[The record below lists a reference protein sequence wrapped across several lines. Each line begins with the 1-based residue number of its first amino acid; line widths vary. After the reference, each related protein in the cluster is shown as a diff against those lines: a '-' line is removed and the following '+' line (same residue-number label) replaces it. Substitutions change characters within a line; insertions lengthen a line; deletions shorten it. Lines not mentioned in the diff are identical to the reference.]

1 MRQATTTV
9 TVLINLAA
17 LIIAAAPGYILVFHY
32 GFRGPRWEW
41 GLFALGVLIYF
52 AARAILA
59 VWIGFVWGKQD
70 ADE

>member
-1 MRQATTTV
+1 MRQATPTV

-41 GLFALGVLIYF
+41 GLFAFGVLIFF
-52 AARAILA
+52 AARAVLA
-59 VWIGFVWGKQD
+59 GFVWGRQD

>member
-1 MRQATTTV
+1 MRQATPTV

-41 GLFALGVLIYF
+41 GLFALGVIIYF
-52 AARAILA
+52 AARAVLA
-59 VWIGFVWGKQD
+59 VWICFVLGRQD